1 MDEEDNLDQQVA
13 LEPVEVEIQE
23 PTDEAEMAEE
33 VAQAEEEFYKNIAE
47 DLDERV
53 LGSLASQLIS
63 DYRKDKESRGDWE
76 KGYT

>member
-63 DYRKDKESRGDWE
+63 DYIAF
-76 KGYT
+76 